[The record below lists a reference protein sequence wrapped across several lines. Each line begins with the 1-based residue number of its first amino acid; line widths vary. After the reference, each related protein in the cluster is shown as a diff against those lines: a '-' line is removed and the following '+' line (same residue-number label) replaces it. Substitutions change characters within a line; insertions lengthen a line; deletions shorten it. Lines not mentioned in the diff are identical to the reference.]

1 MDLLTKLQPASK
13 PSSEALNPNRH
24 ITHTNI
30 DEDQTHDQQATL
42 MAHELPRTLPAGFDS
57 THAAIIDAGRALSQ
71 FESCMDMVHELP
83 DTSFAG
89 FSSIQDSTTDA
100 VDTWLCLG
108 ATQIADISP
117 NTHYATFGNIH
128 GGAPLQPQ
136 QSMYIAHEF
145 ANVTFINPNDVWLC
159 QEASFTADDSLSTFF
174 ATINSSQSAPID
186 ADRTQTQQVSTNPME
201 NAEIISYAAHEL
213 LNISLVMDNSQTNTD
228 INESHPRREL
238 PSNSDVHE
246 VQLQGQLPV
255 ITNTDKAGAGRTPCD
270 SNIDEAQPHRELP
283 TVHAPVEEH
292 VNETWPE
299 CEEHNNKETK
309 PPETRNTLQGPEVNL
324 VRASA
329 EYGIVVLS
337 GEQNLEE
344 RTTFKP
350 QELNFEGVRVGRE
363 TSVLDLTNEP
373 LSPAQYS
380 TSGTSPVDQ
389 GEHGNPSIS
398 AINETAH
405 QQRRRRKAE
414 KRKKAE
420 GSGQPARRERRCG
433 KVKKRGRRGKD
444 GPTSEKMVIELLSDD
459 EPMVAETGEPRGGV

>member
-30 DEDQTHDQQATL
+30 DEDRTHYQQATF

-57 THAAIIDAGRALSQ
+57 SHAATIDAGRALSQ
-71 FESCMDMVHELP
+71 FESSMDMAHELP
-83 DTSFAG
+83 STSFAG
-89 FSSIQDSTTDA
+89 FGSIQDSTTDA
-100 VDTWLCLG
+100 DDTWLCLG

-117 NTHYATFGNIH
+117 NTHYAMFGNIH
-128 GGAPLQPQ
+128 RGAPLQPQ

-159 QEASFTADDSLSTFF
+159 QEASFTADDLLSTFF
-174 ATINSSQSAPID
+174 ATINSSHSAPID
-186 ADRTQTQQVSTNPME
+186 ADGIQTQHVSSNPME
-201 NAEIISYAAHEL
+201 NAEIMSYAAHEL
-213 LNISLVMDNSQTNTD
+213 LNISPVMDSQTNID
-228 INESHPRREL
+228 IDESHQRR
-238 PSNSDVHE
+238 SNPDIHK
-246 VQLQGQLPV
+246 VQLQGQLLA
-255 ITNTDKAGAGRTPCD
+255 ITNTDNAEAGWTPCD
-270 SNIDEAQPHRELP
+270 SNIDKAQPHRELP
-283 TVHAPVEEH
+283 TVPAPVEEH

-299 CEEHNNKETK
+299 CEEHNNKQTK
-309 PPETRNTLQGPEVNL
+309 PPGTRNILQGPEVNL

-329 EYGIVVLS
+329 EYGMAVLS
-337 GEQNLEE
+337 GEQHLEE
-344 RTTFKP
+344 RTAFEL

-373 LSPAQYS
+373 LSPAQYF
-380 TSGTSPVDQ
+380 TSGTGPVDQ

-420 GSGQPARRERRCG
+420 GSGQPARRERRRG
-433 KVKKRGRRGKD
+433 KAKKRGRRGRD
-444 GPTSEKMVIELLSDD
+444 GPTSEKTVIELLSDD